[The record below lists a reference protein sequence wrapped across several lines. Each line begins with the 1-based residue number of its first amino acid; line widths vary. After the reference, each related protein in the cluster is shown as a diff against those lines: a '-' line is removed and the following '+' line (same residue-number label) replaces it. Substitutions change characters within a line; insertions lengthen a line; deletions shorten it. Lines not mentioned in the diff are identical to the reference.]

1 MPRGCSADTTGWN
14 MHWGMT
20 YFSFGVRC
28 RQEVAEL
35 AFENCFGFW
44 LLRIGT
50 SVGFSFI
57 PLGDLRLHTYKAK
70 CFWFGKSER
79 WV

>member
-1 MPRGCSADTTGWN
+1 
-14 MHWGMT
+14 MT
-20 YFSFGVRC
+20 YFSFDVRC

-57 PLGDLRLHTYKAK
+57 TLGDLLLHRYKAR
-70 CFWFGKSER
+70 CF
-79 WV
+79 

>member
-1 MPRGCSADTTGWN
+1 MPQGGVCTRD
-14 MHWGMT
+14 MT
-20 YFSFGVRC
+20 YFSFAVRC

-57 PLGDLRLHTYKAK
+57 PLGDLTPAQI
-70 CFWFGKSER
+70 
-79 WV
+79 